1 MNLLFFM
8 LIFYLFLIEWP
19 ENGGDYILSAD
30 LIVNISF
37 NEVMNE
43 RLIDIEKLSKKVSKF
58 KDSWIK

>member
-1 MNLLFFM
+1 LDKP
-8 LIFYLFLIEWP
+8 YLFLIEWP